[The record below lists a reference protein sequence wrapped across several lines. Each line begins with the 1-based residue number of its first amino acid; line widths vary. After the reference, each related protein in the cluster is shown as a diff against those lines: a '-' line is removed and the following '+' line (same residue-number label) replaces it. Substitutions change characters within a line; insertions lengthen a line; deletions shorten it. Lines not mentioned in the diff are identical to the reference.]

1 MVQVEGSCVFR
12 PESGQCEAALGFLS
26 NLSVEHCLLH
36 IGIIHRSDSNNDAA
50 AIVFILA
57 LAARGVSV
65 ADVHSLECL
74 C

>member
-1 MVQVEGSCVFR
+1 MCFDQSQDE
-12 PESGQCEAALGFLS
+12 CEAALGFLS